1 MPQSTLCTLQ
11 TTQGQLCKY
20 WVADWLLAGEKV
32 NLGTKQIRAELWELH
47 WPWVGS
53 SPPPMVTIW
62 RYIPAHG
69 PPASLGLGQT
79 TMHHTNS
86 KISWVFLINNRCW
99 EVLCRL
105 TYIILIFRLVDL
117 AQHTLRITM
126 RKCGV
131 GVGSCYIGLLL
142 SSQPFT
148 YRISKLPYRE
158 LDLLPIC
165 SMLCCA
171 RLSLQWLLIDGY
183 GYEDRPWLCK
193 IEMFSSCLQS
203 NRGRSTGS

>member
-1 MPQSTLCTLQ
+1 MRAPLTLGWVQPSTYGHYLTL
-11 TTQGQLCKY
+11 
-20 WVADWLLAGEKV
+20 
-32 NLGTKQIRAELWELH
+32 H
-47 WPWVGS
+47 S
-53 SPPPMVTIW
+53 STRPSQ
-62 RYIPAHG
+62 
-69 PPASLGLGQT
+69 PASLGQT
-79 TMHHTNS
+79 TLHHTNS

-131 GVGSCYIGLLL
+131 GVGSCYISLLL

-165 SMLCCA
+165 SMLRCA
-171 RLSLQWLLIDGY
+171 RFSLQ
-183 GYEDRPWLCK
+183 
-193 IEMFSSCLQS
+193 
-203 NRGRSTGS
+203 